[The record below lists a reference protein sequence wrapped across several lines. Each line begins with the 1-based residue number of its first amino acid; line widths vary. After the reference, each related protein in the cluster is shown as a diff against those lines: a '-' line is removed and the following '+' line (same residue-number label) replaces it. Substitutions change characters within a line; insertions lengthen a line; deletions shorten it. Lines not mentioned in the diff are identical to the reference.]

1 MESLKIILSTL
12 PILLPFIFLVLL
24 KWGAKKGM
32 FVSSVIFIV
41 LSYFIWGMD
50 TNIILASI
58 IQGTHK
64 AVTIL
69 FILFGAI
76 MLLKILTYTGSM
88 EIIKK
93 GFQSI
98 SDDMRVQSIII
109 GVLFVA
115 LIEGA
120 AGFGTPAVV
129 AAPLLMSLGFTPISA
144 VVVALIGD
152 SVPVSFG
159 AVGTPVLV
167 GLGNIP
173 GSGIDF
179 FNKISFYITRV
190 DSMMMVIL
198 PTIIVMV
205 LTLNF
210 GKKRSMKSFLEVLP
224 WTLLIGISYATIA
237 ITCSLFLGAEF
248 VSILTPITVLGIA
261 TFTAKKK
268 IFLPKNSTWIM
279 ENENKS
285 NSIKTEN
292 IAHVEFTT
300 KNLLLAWIPYLLVV
314 LLLIATRIVKPLK
327 TFVLTAIDFS
337 IKDIMGMGIKSNWQ
351 VLYSP
356 GAILLLAGLI
366 ALAINSSKIKTEI
379 LKKSFND
386 TIFSVKNA
394 AIVLVFTL
402 ALVQTFVNSANSAVG
417 VSMPTYFA
425 KILANIFE
433 QNWVFVSPFLGI
445 LGSFVTGSATVSTL
459 TFSSIQYQVSQS
471 IGINSFVILAM
482 QVIGGAAGNMIC
494 VHNVVA
500 AAAVVGLVDKEGS
513 IIRKTLP
520 PVILYGI
527 ITSISGYILIHLVL

>member
-93 GFQSI
+93 GFQNI
-98 SDDMRVQSIII
+98 SDDMRVQAVII

-115 LIEGA
+115 LIEGS

-159 AVGTPVLV
+159 AIGTPILV

-179 FNKISFYITRV
+179 FNKISFYVTRV
-190 DSMMMVIL
+190 DTLMMLIL
-198 PTIIVMV
+198 PTIIVIV

-210 GKKRSMKSFLEVLP
+210 GKKRSIKSSLEVLP
-224 WTLLIGISYATIA
+224 WTLFIGGCYAIIA
-237 ITCSLFLGAEF
+237 VTCALLLGAEF
-248 VSILTPITVLGIA
+248 VSILTPTIVLGIA
-261 TFTAKKK
+261 TVTAKNK
-268 IFLPKNSTWIM
+268 ILLPKNSTWII
-279 ENENKS
+279 ENDNKL
-285 NSIKTEN
+285 NSIKNDDIEE
-292 IAHVEFTT
+292 IEFTT
-300 KNLLLAWIPYLLVV
+300 KNLFLAWIPYLLVV
-314 LLLIATRIVKPLK
+314 ALLIATRIIKPLK
-327 TFVLTAIDFS
+327 TFVLTTIDFS
-337 IKDIMGMGIKSNWQ
+337 VKNIMGMGINSSWQ

-356 GAILLLAGLI
+356 GAILLIAGLI
-366 ALAINSSKIKTEI
+366 ALAINSSKFKTDI

-417 VSMPTYFA
+417 ESMPSFFA
-425 KILANIFE
+425 NVLANIFE
-433 QNWVFVSPFLGI
+433 QNWVFISPFLGI

-459 TFSSIQYQVSQS
+459 TFSSIQYQVSQT
-471 IGINSFVILAM
+471 IGINTYVILAM

-500 AAAVVGLVDKEGS
+500 AAAVVGLVDKEGE
-513 IIRKTLP
+513 IIKKTLSP
-520 PVILYGI
+520 AILYGI
-527 ITSISGYILIHLVL
+527 ATCISGYFLINFIL